1 MEPINNIKK
10 ILKLINNSKNK
21 INSKIIKLIEK
32 INRTKVD
39 SKHSFTSFQQLIE
52 GASRI
57 RTNDIDVRYGI
68 GNFLFF
74 ISLFFISL

>member
-1 MEPINNIKK
+1 M
-10 ILKLINNSKNK
+10 
-21 INSKIIKLIEK
+21 
-32 INRTKVD
+32 TKVD

-74 ISLFFISL
+74 ISLRYIYHAHLRHGSRFYL

>member
-1 MEPINNIKK
+1 MESINNIKK

-52 GASRI
+52 AH
-57 RTNDIDVRYGI
+57 
-68 GNFLFF
+68 LE
-74 ISLFFISL
+74 